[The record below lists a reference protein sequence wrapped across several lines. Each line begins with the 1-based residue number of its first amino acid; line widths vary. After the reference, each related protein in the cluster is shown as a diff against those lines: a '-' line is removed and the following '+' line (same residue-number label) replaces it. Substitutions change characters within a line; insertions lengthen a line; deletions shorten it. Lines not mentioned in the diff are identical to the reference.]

1 MGAES
6 TGKMRE
12 TFHLILIISSLGII
26 LLAAVAMPH
35 ATRVAEGGSFVH
47 LVPHQRRQQLLNAVE
62 MMYGRDHGLQEIN
75 PAIRRWRL
83 LKKTV
88 DKMYGY
94 PSANTQ
100 RRQVLLSTTSEIDRA
115 LGESED
121 GYRENRERI
130 GRVQATGMPDKNG
143 WGEGAA
149 LTCGDRYA
157 RLR

>member
-62 MMYGRDHGLQEIN
+62 EK
-75 PAIRRWRL
+75 
-83 LKKTV
+83 LKEV
-88 DKMYGY
+88 H
-94 PSANTQ
+94 A
-100 RRQVLLSTTSEIDRA
+100 A
-115 LGESED
+115 H
-121 GYRENRERI
+121 
-130 GRVQATGMPDKNG
+130 NG
-143 WGEGAA
+143 VNGV
-149 LTCGDRYA
+149 R
-157 RLR
+157 